1 MLYTQ
6 RYEADLIKNP
16 FSASERQIPLLK
28 IWLPINKQL
37 KPQKNKWVS
46 FCWRF
51 QMWSSRDQKVVE
63 AISERELQK
72 DPDHKMI
79 RLWEVLA

>member
-28 IWLPINKQL
+28 IWLPINKPL
-37 KPQKNKWVS
+37 KRQKTSGLVSVYGFKCAVAETKKW
-46 FCWRF
+46 W
-51 QMWSSRDQKVVE
+51 KIYLNE
-63 AISERELQK
+63 NLKK

-79 RLWEVLA
+79 WLWEVLA